1 MRIIAII
8 ILFILL
14 FLFIVMFSCVIL
26 EAAENELKKQRG
38 IKTCKDICKDQKEL
52 GICSGQCEICVFNV
66 NNTYPEEKCS

>member
-8 ILFILL
+8 LFIALV
-14 FLFIVMFSCVIL
+14 LFIVIFSCVIL
-26 EAAENELKKQRG
+26 EAAENELKRQRG
-38 IKTCKDICKDQKEL
+38 VKVCENKCKDQKEL